1 MSGYLT
7 RIAERAVNAAPIVHA
22 NASLPFFGSAE
33 ALPMEEAFAA
43 EADAGP
49 TRRMPA
55 TRAADV
61 LAPPADAESRAPV
74 PRKPVTTPVGPPS
87 VAPSDSFG
95 RAPAED
101 PSREHVTT
109 TLEPPAPTRGLT
121 ATTSR
126 APTPEPRQSG
136 DRGVAEPRAGR
147 ATETPTV
154 PGPQP
159 RAAAA
164 LARIQPEASTLR
176 NWRDGAEP
184 EVHIHIGRIEVTA
197 LPEAVPPR
205 KKAASG
211 KKPMSLDE
219 YLQGRA
225 RRNQ

>member
-109 TLEPPAPTRGLT
+109 PAHSRGQRRRWRGSSPRRARCAIG
-121 ATTSR
+121 ATELSRRSISTSAASR
-126 APTPEPRQSG
+126 LPRCRKPYRPARRRQVERSRCPWTSTC
-136 DRGVAEPRAGR
+136 RGVRG
-147 ATETPTV
+147 ETNE
-154 PGPQP
+154 QC
-159 RAAAA
+159 
-164 LARIQPEASTLR
+164 AR
-176 NWRDGAEP
+176 D
-184 EVHIHIGRIEVTA
+184 
-197 LPEAVPPR
+197 
-205 KKAASG
+205 
-211 KKPMSLDE
+211 
-219 YLQGRA
+219 
-225 RRNQ
+225 RRRHRGDP